1 MEKIFISIAS
11 YKDTE
16 LIPTIND
23 AINNA
28 YNKNNLVFGIC
39 LQDTDENLS
48 NFPFKDNNFKV
59 LKYHFQES
67 KGCNWARRNIQDKL
81 YKDEKYYLQ
90 IDSHT
95 RFIQD
100 WDKKLIE
107 ILISCPSEKPII
119 STHPN
124 PYQRDDIKKTY
135 LSNIYPHRIAIN
147 SFNSNGLTLNI
158 KAKFLNKILKKSLW
172 IAGGFLFTYGYWNE
186 KIKHDERIYFNGG
199 EEEITLKSFTHGWDI
214 FCPGI
219 SVLYHCYENNN
230 DRNTKYRTLH
240 WEDHKYF
247 KYNLD
252 ALKEFYSGKGIGL
265 ERSVKEFEKYSGINF
280 KEKHLFQNARLGL
293 CIDDFRIY
301 RKERLSNN
309 K

>member
-11 YKDTE
+11 YRDPE

-23 AINNA
+23 ALNNS
-28 YNKNNLVFGIC
+28 YNKNNLIFGIC
-39 LQDTDENLS
+39 LQDTDENLCK
-48 NFPFKDNNFKV
+48 FPFKGKNFKV
-59 LKYHFQES
+59 LKINFQKS
-67 KGCNWARRNIQDKL
+67 KGCNWARRCIQDNL
-81 YKDEKYYLQ
+81 YTDEKYYLQ

-95 RFIQD
+95 RFIKD

-107 ILISCPSEKPII
+107 ILLSCPSQKPII

-124 PYQRDDIKKTY
+124 PYKRDDINKTY
-135 LSNIYPHRIAIN
+135 LSNVFAHRIALKK
-147 SFNSNGLTLNI
+147 FNSNGLTLNI
-158 KAKFLNKILKKSLW
+158 HASILNKTLKKSLW

-230 DRNTKYRTLH
+230 DDDTKYRRLH
-240 WEDHKYF
+240 WEDHKNS
-247 KYNLD
+247 KRNLD
-252 ALKEFYSGKGIGL
+252 ILKEFYSGKGMGH

-280 KEKHLFQNARLGL
+280 KEKHLFPNARLGL
-293 CIDDFRIY
+293 CIEDFNIY
-301 RKERLSNN
+301 RKQRLSN
-309 K
+309 KQ